1 MHFKNPE
8 ILYLLTLLI
17 IPVLVHLFQ
26 LQKFVKTPF
35 TNVSFLH
42 KIIQQTRQS
51 SRIKKWLILA
61 TRLLLF
67 STIVIAFSQP
77 YISNKKASV
86 KQHNY
91 IYLDNSLS
99 TNTKGKRGDL
109 LQVSAQDIIKHASD
123 KDEYSLLTN
132 SSFYPK
138 KTKNELKNILLKIKN
153 TAKKIDIS
161 TVLLKFDTEIKD
173 KTKDLDEIIL
183 ISDFQNTY
191 KNEFTNVT
199 PIFSAIKLTPIIKNN
214 ISIDSIFISNLNT
227 DSFTLNVL
235 VRNQGE
241 PKKNI
246 PIAIYNHSKLISKR
260 STSFEKNAYKT
271 IEFKIKNQKE
281 FTGKIS
287 SNFSDLY
294 PFDNTLYFTLKNN
307 QKINVLSIGK
317 NADFLTKIYNKKEF
331 NFNQSTPQ
339 NTDYNSISKQ
349 QLIVLNE
356 IENIPDV
363 LIKKMKDFSQNGGSL
378 AIIPNRKSNIYSYN
392 NLLKA
397 LGVGKIGAKRNS
409 PLKITAINFE
419 HPLFENVFSKNITN
433 FQYPSVQSYYPI
445 DSNNA
450 SKIIGF
456 ENNSP
461 FISQIKNKKRTVY
474 WVSASLERDNSNFI
488 NSPLIVP
495 VFYNFGKL
503 SFKNSQLFYRIGRT
517 NKIDIETKTR
527 ENQVVRILNSENSL
541 IPLQSKFKNKVRITT
556 NAASLTPG
564 FYQVLKDKD
573 TIQTLAFNYPKE
585 ESFINFM
592 DLNKLKKI
600 SQKGIV
606 TGSISDVFKKI
617 NKKNQ
622 VHWLSKWFLTLAIV
636 SLLLEIL
643 ILKFYKP

>member
-287 SNFSDLY
+287 SNFSDIY

-527 ENQVVRILNSENSL
+527 ENQIVRILNSENSL

>member
-214 ISIDSIFISNLNT
+214 ISVDSIFISNLNT

-260 STSFEKNAYKT
+260 STSFEKNTYKT

-287 SNFSDLY
+287 SNFSDIY

-456 ENNSP
+456 ENDSP

-585 ESFINFM
+585 ESFINYM

>member
-260 STSFEKNAYKT
+260 STSFEKNTYKT

-287 SNFSDLY
+287 SNFSDIY

>member
-199 PIFSAIKLTPIIKNN
+199 PIFSAIKLTPVIKNN

-260 STSFEKNAYKT
+260 STSFEKNTYKT

-287 SNFSDLY
+287 SNFSDIY

-419 HPLFENVFSKNITN
+419 HPLFENVFLKNITN

-585 ESFINFM
+585 ESFINYM

>member
-17 IPVLVHLFQ
+17 IPILVHLFQ

-42 KIIQQTRQS
+42 KITQQTRRS

-77 YISNKKASV
+77 YMSNKKASL

-123 KDEYSLLTN
+123 EDEYSLLTN
-132 SSFYPK
+132 SNFYPK
-138 KTKNELKNILLKIKN
+138 KTKSELKNILLKIKN
-153 TAKKIDIS
+153 TAKKIDFS
-161 TVLLKFDTEIKD
+161 TVLLKFDAEIKN
-173 KTKDLDEIIL
+173 KTKGLDKIIL

-199 PIFSAIKLTPIIKNN
+199 PVFSAIKLTPVIKNN
-214 ISIDSIFISNLNT
+214 ISIDSVFISNLNT
-227 DSFTLNVL
+227 HSFTLNVL

-260 STSFEKNAYKT
+260 SSSFEKNTVKT
-271 IEFKIKNQKE
+271 IEFKIKTQRE
-281 FTGKIS
+281 FLGKVS

-317 NADFLTKIYNKKEF
+317 KADFLSKIYNKKEF

-339 NTDYNSISKQ
+339 NTNYNSIPKQ

-363 LIKKMKDFSQNGGSL
+363 LLKKIKDFSQNGGSL
-378 AIIPNRKSNIYSYN
+378 AIIPNKNSNINSYN
-392 NLLKA
+392 NLSKA

-433 FQYPSVQSYYPI
+433 FQYPSVQSYYPV

-450 SKIIGF
+450 STIIRF

-461 FISQIKNKKRTVY
+461 FIFQIKNKKSTVY
-474 WVSASLERDNSNFI
+474 WISASLERANSNFI

-503 SFKNSQLFYRIGRT
+503 SFKNSQLFYRMGRT

-527 ENQVVRILNSENSL
+527 GNEILRILNSENTL
-541 IPLQSKFKNKVRITT
+541 IPLQSKFENKVRITT
-556 NAASLTPG
+556 NAASLTLG
-564 FYQVLKDKD
+564 FQQVLMGKD

-585 ESFINFM
+585 ESFMNFM
-592 DLNKLKKI
+592 DLNELKKI

-606 TGSISDVFKKI
+606 SGSISDVFKKI

-622 VHWLSKWFLTLAIV
+622 VHWLWKWFLTLAIV

>member
-17 IPVLVHLFQ
+17 IPILVHLFQ

-42 KIIQQTRQS
+42 KITQQTRRS

-77 YISNKKASV
+77 YMSNKKASL

-123 KDEYSLLTN
+123 EDEYSLLTN
-132 SSFYPK
+132 SNFYPK
-138 KTKNELKNILLKIKN
+138 KTKSELKNILLKIKN
-153 TAKKIDIS
+153 TAKKIDFS
-161 TVLLKFDTEIKD
+161 TVLLKFDAEIKN
-173 KTKDLDEIIL
+173 KTKGLDKIIL

-199 PIFSAIKLTPIIKNN
+199 PVFSAIKLTPVIKNN
-214 ISIDSIFISNLNT
+214 ISIDSVFISNLNT
-227 DSFTLNVL
+227 HSFTLNVL

-260 STSFEKNAYKT
+260 SSSFEKNTVKT
-271 IEFKIKNQKE
+271 IEFKIKTQKE
-281 FTGKIS
+281 FLGKVS

-317 NADFLTKIYNKKEF
+317 KADFLSKIYNKKEF

-339 NTDYNSISKQ
+339 NTNYNSIPKQ

-363 LIKKMKDFSQNGGSL
+363 LLKKIKDFSQNGGSL
-378 AIIPNRKSNIYSYN
+378 AIIPNKNSNINSYN
-392 NLLKA
+392 NLSKA
-397 LGVGKIGAKRNS
+397 LGVGKIGTKRNS

-433 FQYPSVQSYYPI
+433 FQYPSVQSYYPV

-450 SKIIGF
+450 STIIRF

-461 FISQIKNKKRTVY
+461 FISQIKNKKSTVY
-474 WVSASLERDNSNFI
+474 WISASLERANSNFI

-503 SFKNSQLFYRIGRT
+503 SFKNSQLFYRMGRT

-527 ENQVVRILNSENSL
+527 GNEILRILNSENTL
-541 IPLQSKFKNKVRITT
+541 IPLQSKFENKVRITT
-556 NAASLTPG
+556 NAAPLTLG
-564 FYQVLKDKD
+564 FQQVLMGKD

-585 ESFINFM
+585 ESFMNFM
-592 DLNKLKKI
+592 DLNELKKI

-606 TGSISDVFKKI
+606 SGSISDVFKKI

-622 VHWLSKWFLTLAIV
+622 VHWLWKWFLTLAIV

>member
-214 ISIDSIFISNLNT
+214 ISIDSIFLSNLNT

-260 STSFEKNAYKT
+260 STSFEKNTYKT

-287 SNFSDLY
+287 SNFSDIY

-456 ENNSP
+456 ENDSP

>member
-17 IPVLVHLFQ
+17 IPILVHLFQ

-42 KIIQQTRQS
+42 KITQQTRRS

-77 YISNKKASV
+77 YMSNKKASL

-123 KDEYSLLTN
+123 EDEYSLLTN
-132 SSFYPK
+132 SNFYPK
-138 KTKNELKNILLKIKN
+138 KTKSELKNILLKIKN
-153 TAKKIDIS
+153 TVKKIDFS
-161 TVLLKFDTEIKD
+161 TVLLKFDTEIRN
-173 KTKDLDEIIL
+173 KTKGLDKIIL

-199 PIFSAIKLTPIIKNN
+199 PVFSAIKLTPVIKNN
-214 ISIDSIFISNLNT
+214 ISIDSVFISNLNT
-227 DSFTLNVL
+227 HSFTLNVL

-260 STSFEKNAYKT
+260 SSSFEKNTDKT
-271 IEFKIKNQKE
+271 IEFKIKTQKE
-281 FTGKIS
+281 FLGKVS

-317 NADFLTKIYNKKEF
+317 KADFLSKIYNKKEF

-339 NTDYNSISKQ
+339 NTNYNSIPKQ

-363 LIKKMKDFSQNGGSL
+363 LLKKIKDFSQNGGSL
-378 AIIPNRKSNIYSYN
+378 AIIPNKNSNINSYN
-392 NLLKA
+392 NLSKA

-585 ESFINFM
+585 ESFINYM

-622 VHWLSKWFLTLAIV
+622 VHWLWKWFLTLAIV

>member
-17 IPVLVHLFQ
+17 IPILVHLFQ

-42 KIIQQTRQS
+42 KITQQTRRS
-51 SRIKKWLILA
+51 SRIKKWLILV

-77 YISNKKASV
+77 YMSNKKASL

-123 KDEYSLLTN
+123 EDEYSLLTN
-132 SSFYPK
+132 SNFYPK
-138 KTKNELKNILLKIKN
+138 KTKSELKNILLKIKN
-153 TAKKIDIS
+153 TVKKIDFS
-161 TVLLKFDTEIKD
+161 TVLLKFDTEIRN
-173 KTKDLDEIIL
+173 KTKGLDKIIL

-199 PIFSAIKLTPIIKNN
+199 PVFSAIKLTPVIKNN
-214 ISIDSIFISNLNT
+214 ISIDSVFISNLNT
-227 DSFTLNVL
+227 HSFTLNVL

-260 STSFEKNAYKT
+260 SSSFEKNTVKT
-271 IEFKIKNQKE
+271 IEFKIKTQKE
-281 FTGKIS
+281 FLGKVS

-317 NADFLTKIYNKKEF
+317 KADFLSKIYNKKEF

-339 NTDYNSISKQ
+339 NTNYNSIPKQ

-363 LIKKMKDFSQNGGSL
+363 LLKKIKDFSQNGGSL
-378 AIIPNRKSNIYSYN
+378 AIIPNKNSNINSYN
-392 NLLKA
+392 NLSKA

-433 FQYPSVQSYYPI
+433 FQYPSVQSYYPV

-450 SKIIGF
+450 STIIRF

-461 FISQIKNKKRTVY
+461 FISQIKNKKSTVY
-474 WVSASLERDNSNFI
+474 WISASLERANSNFI

-503 SFKNSQLFYRIGRT
+503 SFKNSQLFYRMGRT

-527 ENQVVRILNSENSL
+527 GNEILRILNSENTL
-541 IPLQSKFKNKVRITT
+541 IPLQSKFENKVRITT
-556 NAASLTPG
+556 NAASLTLG
-564 FYQVLKDKD
+564 FQQVLMGKD

-585 ESFINFM
+585 ESFMNFM
-592 DLNKLKKI
+592 DLNELKKI

-606 TGSISDVFKKI
+606 SGSISDVFKKI

-622 VHWLSKWFLTLAIV
+622 VHWLWKWFLTLAIV

>member
-260 STSFEKNAYKT
+260 STSFEKNTYKT

-287 SNFSDLY
+287 SNFSDIY

-456 ENNSP
+456 ENDSP

>member
-17 IPVLVHLFQ
+17 IPILVHLFQ

-42 KIIQQTRQS
+42 KITQQTRRS

-77 YISNKKASV
+77 YMSNKKASL

-123 KDEYSLLTN
+123 EDEYSLLTN
-132 SSFYPK
+132 SNFYPK
-138 KTKNELKNILLKIKN
+138 KTKSELKNILLKIKN
-153 TAKKIDIS
+153 TAKKIDFS
-161 TVLLKFDTEIKD
+161 TVFLKFDAEIKN
-173 KTKDLDEIIL
+173 KTKGLDKIIL

-199 PIFSAIKLTPIIKNN
+199 PVFSAIKLTPVIKNN
-214 ISIDSIFISNLNT
+214 ISIDSVFISNLNT
-227 DSFTLNVL
+227 HSFTLNVL

-260 STSFEKNAYKT
+260 SSSFEKNTVKT
-271 IEFKIKNQKE
+271 IEFKIKTQKE
-281 FTGKIS
+281 FLGKVS

-317 NADFLTKIYNKKEF
+317 KADFLSKIYNKKEF

-339 NTDYNSISKQ
+339 NTNYNSIPKQ

-363 LIKKMKDFSQNGGSL
+363 LLKKIKDFSQNGGSL
-378 AIIPNRKSNIYSYN
+378 AIIPNKNSNINSYN
-392 NLLKA
+392 NLSKA

-433 FQYPSVQSYYPI
+433 FQYPSVQSYYPV

-450 SKIIGF
+450 STIIRF

-461 FISQIKNKKRTVY
+461 FISQIKNKKSTVY
-474 WVSASLERDNSNFI
+474 WISASLERANSNFI

-503 SFKNSQLFYRIGRT
+503 SFKNSQLFYRMGRT

-527 ENQVVRILNSENSL
+527 GNEILRILNSENTL
-541 IPLQSKFKNKVRITT
+541 IPLQSKFENKVRITT
-556 NAASLTPG
+556 NAASLTLG
-564 FYQVLKDKD
+564 FQQVLMGKD

-585 ESFINFM
+585 ESFMNFM
-592 DLNKLKKI
+592 DLNELKKI

-606 TGSISDVFKKI
+606 SGSISDVFKKI

-622 VHWLSKWFLTLAIV
+622 VHWLWKWFLTLAIV

>member
-51 SRIKKWLILA
+51 SRIKKWLILS

-132 SSFYPK
+132 SIFYPK

-260 STSFEKNAYKT
+260 STSFEKNTYKT

-419 HPLFENVFSKNITN
+419 HPLFENVFSKDITN

-456 ENNSP
+456 KNNSP

>member
-17 IPVLVHLFQ
+17 IPILVHLFQ

-42 KIIQQTRQS
+42 KITQQTRRS
-51 SRIKKWLILA
+51 SRIKKWLILV

-77 YISNKKASV
+77 YMSNKKASL

-123 KDEYSLLTN
+123 EDEYSLLTN
-132 SSFYPK
+132 SNFYPK
-138 KTKNELKNILLKIKN
+138 KTKSELKNILLKIKN
-153 TAKKIDIS
+153 TAKKIDFS
-161 TVLLKFDTEIKD
+161 TVLLKFDAEIKN
-173 KTKDLDEIIL
+173 KTKGLDKIIL

-199 PIFSAIKLTPIIKNN
+199 PVFSAIKLTPVIKNN
-214 ISIDSIFISNLNT
+214 ISIDSVFISNLNT
-227 DSFTLNVL
+227 HSFTLNVL
-235 VRNQGE
+235 VRNKGE

-260 STSFEKNAYKT
+260 SSSFEKNTVKT
-271 IEFKIKNQKE
+271 IEFKIKTQRE
-281 FTGKIS
+281 FLGKVS

-317 NADFLTKIYNKKEF
+317 KADFLSKIYNKKEF

-339 NTDYNSISKQ
+339 NTNYNSIPKQ

-363 LIKKMKDFSQNGGSL
+363 LLKKIKDFSQNGGSL
-378 AIIPNRKSNIYSYN
+378 AIIPNKNSNINSYN
-392 NLLKA
+392 NLSKA

-433 FQYPSVQSYYPI
+433 FQYPSVQSYYPV

-450 SKIIGF
+450 STIIRF

-461 FISQIKNKKRTVY
+461 FISQIKNKKSTVY
-474 WVSASLERDNSNFI
+474 WISASLERANSNFI

-503 SFKNSQLFYRIGRT
+503 SFKNSQLFYRMGRT

-527 ENQVVRILNSENSL
+527 GNEILRILNSENTL
-541 IPLQSKFKNKVRITT
+541 IPLQSKFENKVRITT
-556 NAASLTPG
+556 NAASLTLG
-564 FYQVLKDKD
+564 FQHVLMGKD

-585 ESFINFM
+585 ESFMNFM
-592 DLNKLKKI
+592 DLNELKKI

-606 TGSISDVFKKI
+606 SGSISDVFKKI

-622 VHWLSKWFLTLAIV
+622 VHWLWKWFLTLAIV

>member
-235 VRNQGE
+235 VRNQGKT
-241 PKKNI
+241 KKNI

-287 SNFSDLY
+287 SNFSDIY

-503 SFKNSQLFYRIGRT
+503 SFKNIQLFYRIGRT

-585 ESFINFM
+585 ESFINYM

>member
-214 ISIDSIFISNLNT
+214 ISIDSIFISDLNT
-227 DSFTLNVL
+227 DNFTLNVL

-287 SNFSDLY
+287 SNFSDIY